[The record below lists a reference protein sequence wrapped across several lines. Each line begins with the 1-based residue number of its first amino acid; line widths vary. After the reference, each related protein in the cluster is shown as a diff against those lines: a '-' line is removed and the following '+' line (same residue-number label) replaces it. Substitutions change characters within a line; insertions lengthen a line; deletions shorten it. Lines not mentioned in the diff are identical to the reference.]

1 MNSREAYN
9 GKHFSLGDLLD
20 AAKSVA
26 DETPAAAINTLPKKK
41 VAAEKQ
47 KKAEADKKA
56 AAKKKSASEPSSLIP
71 PAPQNVVAVEV
82 LATLPVIPALFAP
95 SRTEDEPIT
104 LPEEPCR
111 GRHART
117 VPLER
122 DTAVSSFG
130 RGDMPAQSW
139 ENAAAAPF
147 RGNHAQSFP
156 GAHMASEASALPP
169 QAEAYRAH
177 NPDLISE
184 QRSALAQQRALD
196 QLVKSVQPG
205 DLASSSEFCANKVVL
220 AEMRE
225 TIQKRQKDLMAK
237 DSSVYLRSSR
247 RLQAQKTPAQ
257 QSAPQEK
264 APAQAAAAGVTPRK
278 QSVSTAA
285 PASVA
290 AATPVPTSADP
301 FALLAETLQ
310 EAQKK
315 RDRRKRLL
323 IIFGVA
329 IAFAVL
335 VGLGIFAGYLVST
348 SGDEAASEQTHAS
361 ATKNSSDSKKE
372 GSGSASSNKGDTRD
386 SSATP
391 SAGSDSA
398 AAPGVSPSKKDQSG
412 VVVYSYEE
420 TDAAGV
426 AHAVTETVA
435 FDQEGQCATSTRE
448 AACADAAAAEA
459 YCAAAKQS
467 FAAAYREG
475 VVEGSKAKVKVDVST
490 KKLDREHYEDML
502 RTSVLALSIVKK
514 S

>member
-1 MNSREAYN
+1 MNSRKAYEE
-9 GKHFSLGDLLD
+9 KQLSLNDLMD
-20 AAKSVA
+20 AAHS
-26 DETPAAAINTLPKKK
+26 PAAENP
-41 VAAEKQ
+41 
-47 KKAEADKKA
+47 A

-122 DTAVSSFG
+122 D
-130 RGDMPAQSW
+130 
-139 ENAAAAPF
+139 AAAF

-156 GAHMASEASALPP
+156 GAHTASETSALPP

-184 QRSALAQQRALD
+184 QRTILDQQRALD

-205 DLASSSEFCANKVVL
+205 DFVSSSEFCANKVVL

-237 DSSVYLRSSR
+237 DSSVYLGSSR
-247 RLQAQKTPAQ
+247 RLQVPASQ
-257 QSAPQEK
+257 QEK
-264 APAQAAAAGVTPRK
+264 MPAQAAAAGTTPRQ

-290 AATPVPTSADP
+290 AATPVPTPVNP
-301 FALLAETLQ
+301 FAPLAATLQ

-348 SGDEAASEQTHAS
+348 SGDEAAPEQTHTS
-361 ATKNSSDSKKE
+361 TTKNSSDDGKKE
-372 GSGSASSNKGDTRD
+372 GSGSVSGNKGDTRD

-391 SAGSDSA
+391 STGSDSA
-398 AAPGVSPSKKDQSG
+398 ATPGVAPSKKDQSG

-426 AHAVTETVA
+426 THAVTETVA
-435 FDQEGQCATSTRE
+435 FDQEGQCTTSTRE

-475 VVEGSKAKVKVDVST
+475 VVEGSKAKVKVDISS
-490 KKLDREHYEDML
+490 KKLDREQYEDLL
-502 RTSVLALSIVKK
+502 RTTVSALSIVKK

>member
-1 MNSREAYN
+1 MNSRKAYEE
-9 GKHFSLGDLLD
+9 KQLSLNDLMD
-20 AAKSVA
+20 AAHS
-26 DETPAAAINTLPKKK
+26 PAAENP
-41 VAAEKQ
+41 
-47 KKAEADKKA
+47 A

-122 DTAVSSFG
+122 D
-130 RGDMPAQSW
+130 
-139 ENAAAAPF
+139 AAAF

-156 GAHMASEASALPP
+156 GAHTASETSALPP

-184 QRSALAQQRALD
+184 QRTILDQQRALD

-205 DLASSSEFCANKVVL
+205 DFVSSSEFCANKVVL

-237 DSSVYLRSSR
+237 DSSVYLGSSR
-247 RLQAQKTPAQ
+247 RLQVPASQ
-257 QSAPQEK
+257 QEK
-264 APAQAAAAGVTPRK
+264 MPAQAAAAGTTPRQ

-290 AATPVPTSADP
+290 AATPVPTPVDP
-301 FALLAETLQ
+301 FAPLAATLQ

-348 SGDEAASEQTHAS
+348 SGDEAAPEQTHAS
-361 ATKNSSDSKKE
+361 AAKPSAP
-372 GSGSASSNKGDTRD
+372 SG
-386 SSATP
+386 ATP
-391 SAGSDSA
+391 DT
-398 AAPGVSPSKKDQSG
+398 SPSKKDQSG

-420 TDAAGV
+420 KDAAGV
-426 AHAVTETVA
+426 THAVTETVA
-435 FDQEGQCATSTRE
+435 FDQEGQCTTSTRE

-490 KKLDREHYEDML
+490 KKLDREQYEDLL
-502 RTSVLALSIVKK
+502 RKTVSALSIVKK